1 MYIYKNNQEVFDK
14 VQDAVLQGSITAK
27 NVDSC
32 NYPSYAHTPTGCFIG
47 LLLEPDL
54 VQRLQDFCDK
64 TDMYAISELQ
74 DLCIESCLDSGIT
87 PNGAVFEVAEVF
99 QNCDSYFLEK
109 LQNIHDSFEPAAW
122 LRELNHIIRVF
133 NLNLNFHYES
143 ERNVTGSLT

>member
-54 VQRLQDFCDK
+54 AQRLQDFCDK

-87 PNGAVFEVAEVF
+87 PNDAVVEVSEVF

-109 LQNIHDSFEPAAW
+109 LQNIHDGNSPSKWKYDLEKLAKKYDLTTSF
-122 LRELNHIIRVF
+122 
-133 NLNLNFHYES
+133 
-143 ERNVTGSLT
+143 